1 MEVKRVLSIDE
12 IYRKVSSYD
21 LVLTAE
27 ASLADALNNR
37 LQSPQVGKL
46 AYTPRGLIYRKF
58 QNRELC
64 SEKELFLEIIS
75 NTNLAWKEAAHLLHK
90 IRDYWNEAGSL
101 DGVLRYLNVHKKK
114 AKTVLNVARNTTNIF
129 QEMESFQLRGDRDL
143 CVIGSYQFNGL
154 DLSVLPAN
162 YEEVNIFSEEKT
174 SLPPFQI
181 YDSASD
187 LVGATVEKVLDQ
199 DEEEVAVVV
208 HPDSIYNH
216 LLRSS
221 LRQAEVDF
229 QAKERL
235 QDSETLR
242 TLIQF
247 LSLGVRHN
255 RVKAKDASPVLNQ
268 LGISLPVERERE
280 YLSMVDKSVFHEA
293 YDFIRKSGNRTF
305 RWAVESLT
313 ERGLPIED
321 DAKQTLMDLDL
332 WESPINRE
340 NLNNFKYFLDSFAIE
355 KDQDNKGLLLVNP
368 GSVAYIDRP
377 VVFFLGM
384 TTKWDLHVK
393 EEPWRKLEKER
404 KKNVRNFKA
413 LLQSG
418 EKKLF
423 MVQNKK
429 LNRKV
434 TPSTYF
440 NELSSHLSSFT
451 DGKKGKDYKL
461 RKRVGPEA
469 STFGSNHLTR
479 KPGRITTLSASGLN
493 KLAYCPRDYFFT
505 RLVEQPDRDYF
516 RKGNI
521 FHEFAEFLAIYPE
534 CVEENGLAKFVD
546 LMVERMKP
554 IADRSDLPGLR
565 TEFLLGSKTLKRYF
579 QANEID
585 RNSLTRTGGYS
596 PSDDE
601 NFFAKKFGKKIDRK
615 FTEMFFLDE
624 QLGARGRV
632 DLIVENEITDYKAGR
647 KNTAGHIVKNSN
659 IDLYSEKP
667 DFQALLYLAHHRRFF
682 PDEKLKFTFFHF
694 LAEKGNVLRGE
705 VKLEDCLT
713 TINYYP
719 WKFSDYLGRDEA
731 FEHANNSN
739 TRKKLLEALGRE
751 SFKKIM
757 SRLDFSHEDFYSREG
772 AISYQDE
779 FQSLCRKYLD
789 IGRGKDLTENQLESA
804 TGSILKTSFYRLR
817 TKNFFKEDVDRFEEF
832 LASVL
837 EDLNE
842 WIGCRFPVYDNDL
855 DEVTYRD
862 LILAGDGQ

>member
-1 MEVKRVLSIDE
+1 
-12 IYRKVSSYD
+12 YREVSSYD

-37 LQSPQVGKL
+37 LRSPQVGKL

-58 QNRELC
+58 QNRELRT
-64 SEKELFLEIIS
+64 EKGLFLEVIS

-90 IRDYWNEAGSL
+90 IRDYWNGVGNL
-101 DGVLRYLNVHKKK
+101 DGVLRYLNVDKNK

-129 QEMESFQLRGDRDL
+129 REMENFQLRGDRDL

-154 DLSVLPAN
+154 DLSVLPAT
-162 YEEVNIFSEEKT
+162 YEEVNIFREAKT

-187 LVGATVEKVLDQ
+187 LVGATVKNILDQ
-199 DEEEVAVVV
+199 DEDEVAVVV

-229 QAKERL
+229 QVKERL

-255 RVKAKDASPVLNQ
+255 RVKLKDASSVLNK
-268 LGISLPVERERE
+268 LGISLPVAREQE
-280 YLSMVDKSVFHEA
+280 YLSLVDDSDFHEA
-293 YDFIRKSGNRTF
+293 YDFIRKSSNKTF
-305 RWAVESLT
+305 RRVVESLT

-321 DAKQTLMDLDL
+321 EVKQTLMDLDL

-355 KDQDNKGLLLVNP
+355 KNQGNKGILLVNP

-384 TTKWDLHVK
+384 TTKWDVHVE
-393 EEPWRKLEKER
+393 EEPWRKLERER

-429 LNRKV
+429 LNREV

-440 NELSSHLSSFT
+440 NELSSNLSSFT
-451 DGKKGKDYKL
+451 DGKKRKDYKL
-461 RKRVGPEA
+461 RKRAGPTA
-469 STFGSNHLTR
+469 SAFGSNHITR
-479 KPGRITTLSASGLN
+479 KPTPTKTLSKSGLN
-493 KLAYCPRDYFFT
+493 KLVYCPRDYFFT

-521 FHEFAEFLAIYPE
+521 FHQFAEFLAMYPE
-534 CVEENGLAKFVD
+534 YVEEKGLEKFVD
-546 LMVERMKP
+546 LMVERMEP

-565 TEFLLGSKTLKRYF
+565 TEFYLGSKTLMRYF
-579 QANEID
+579 QANGID
-585 RNSLTRTGGYS
+585 RDSLACTDGYR

-601 NFFAKKFGKKIDRK
+601 NFFAKKFEKKVDRK

-624 QLGARGRV
+624 HLGARGRV
-632 DLIVENEITDYKAGR
+632 DLIFENEITDYKAGR

-659 IDLYSEKP
+659 IDLYEEKP

-682 PDEKLKFTFFHF
+682 ADEKLKFTFFHF
-694 LAEKGNVLRGE
+694 LEEKGNVLRDE
-705 VKLEDCLT
+705 VKLENCLT

-719 WKFSDYLGRDEA
+719 WNFSDYLVQDEA

-739 TRKKLLEALGRE
+739 TREKLLEPLGKE
-751 SFKKIM
+751 NFKKIM
-757 SRLDFSHEDFYSREG
+757 SRLDFSHEDFYSKEG
-772 AISYQDE
+772 AITHQNE
-779 FQSLCRKYLD
+779 FQALSRKYLD
-789 IGRGKDLTENQLESA
+789 IGRGEDLTENQLESA
-804 TGSILKTSFYRLR
+804 TASILKTSFYRLR
-817 TKNFFKEDVDRFEEF
+817 TENFFKDDVDRFEAF
-832 LASVL
+832 LASTL

-842 WIGCRFPVYDNDL
+842 WIEGRFPVYDNDL